1 MLGFHTNVE
10 ARISIRPVEY
20 FEIGEALE
28 RRCAEHDLWEAIGAI
43 MRDAPGIC
51 AADVRVTLDATAL
64 GLPRI
69 PRKRAI
75 QLHMQAIR
83 RATLR
88 KAPART
94 R

>member
-1 MLGFHTNVE
+1 
-10 ARISIRPVEY
+10 
-20 FEIGEALE
+20 
-28 RRCAEHDLWEAIGAI
+28 